1 LDKIK
6 KDKLI
11 KAELRKLNKF
21 FKNIPED
28 RQKIIK
34 GLKEQAAFMY
44 ATLMELQEIMNT
56 EGPVELFEQGA
67 QKMLREHPAAKTYNS
82 MIKNYEE
89 LGFRSQ
95 KELEESIERVKAA
108 KKNPKNDLE
117 LRAENKARFDAMNK
131 NGGIDL
137 KGLEEGARLA
147 ELDRVVASKLYWER
161 EAEKQKAEQE
171 ELNKLMGAVADNIK
185 TEKEAEAQR
194 EFKKQ
199 KAKADEELQKEIYK
213 KHNVKTDKQIE
224 EEAAYKSML
233 DSLKL

>member
-1 LDKIK
+1 
-6 KDKLI
+6 
-11 KAELRKLNKF
+11 
-21 FKNIPED
+21 
-28 RQKIIK
+28 
-34 GLKEQAAFMY
+34 
-44 ATLMELQEIMNT
+44 MN
-56 EGPVELFEQGA
+56 
-67 QKMLREHPAAKTYNS
+67 NW
-82 MIKNYEE
+82 NYEE

-95 KELEESIERVKAA
+95 EEMEESIARVKAA

-137 KGLEEGARLA
+137 KGIQEGARLA

-171 ELNKLMGAVADNIK
+171 KINKLMGAVADNIK

-194 EFKKQ
+194 EFEKQ
-199 KAKADEELQKEIYK
+199 KAKVDEELQKEIYK
-213 KHNVKTDKQIE
+213 KHNVKTDKQLE

>member
-1 LDKIK
+1 
-6 KDKLI
+6 
-11 KAELRKLNKF
+11 
-21 FKNIPED
+21 
-28 RQKIIK
+28 
-34 GLKEQAAFMY
+34 
-44 ATLMELQEIMNT
+44 
-56 EGPVELFEQGA
+56 
-67 QKMLREHPAAKTYNS
+67 
-82 MIKNYEE
+82 MINWNYEE

-137 KGLEEGARLA
+137 KGIQEGARLA

-171 ELNKLMGAVADNIK
+171 EINKLMGAVADNIK

-194 EFKKQ
+194 EFEEQ
-199 KAKADEELQKEIYK
+199 KAKADEELQKQIYS

>member
-1 LDKIK
+1 
-6 KDKLI
+6 
-11 KAELRKLNKF
+11 
-21 FKNIPED
+21 
-28 RQKIIK
+28 
-34 GLKEQAAFMY
+34 
-44 ATLMELQEIMNT
+44 
-56 EGPVELFEQGA
+56 
-67 QKMLREHPAAKTYNS
+67 
-82 MIKNYEE
+82 MINWNYEE

-137 KGLEEGARLA
+137 KGIQEGARLA
-147 ELDRVVASKLYWER
+147 ELDRVVANKLYWEK

-171 ELNKLMGAVADNIK
+171 EVNNLMSKLADKLK
-185 TEKEAEAQR
+185 TDKEVEAEKEFKMKQAKVEA
-194 EFKKQ
+194 
-199 KAKADEELQKEIYK
+199 ELQKEIYK

>member
-1 LDKIK
+1 
-6 KDKLI
+6 
-11 KAELRKLNKF
+11 
-21 FKNIPED
+21 
-28 RQKIIK
+28 
-34 GLKEQAAFMY
+34 
-44 ATLMELQEIMNT
+44 
-56 EGPVELFEQGA
+56 
-67 QKMLREHPAAKTYNS
+67 
-82 MIKNYEE
+82 MINWNYEE

-137 KGLEEGARLA
+137 KGIQEGARLA

-171 ELNKLMGAVADNIK
+171 EINKLMGAVADNIK
-185 TEKEAEAQR
+185 IEKEAEAQR
-194 EFKKQ
+194 EFEKQ

>member
-1 LDKIK
+1 
-6 KDKLI
+6 
-11 KAELRKLNKF
+11 
-21 FKNIPED
+21 
-28 RQKIIK
+28 
-34 GLKEQAAFMY
+34 
-44 ATLMELQEIMNT
+44 MN
-56 EGPVELFEQGA
+56 
-67 QKMLREHPAAKTYNS
+67 NW
-82 MIKNYEE
+82 NYEE

-95 KELEESIERVKAA
+95 EEMEESIARVKAA

-137 KGLEEGARLA
+137 KGIQEGARLE

-171 ELNKLMGAVADNIK
+171 ELNKLLGAVADNIK